1 MMDFFGS
8 VWWLLVSL
16 GILVTFHE
24 YGHYWVARRCGV
36 KVLRFSVGFG
46 RAIWS
51 HTAKNGT
58 EFRLAMIPLGGY
70 VKMLGERGE
79 DGAGDVETDAHN
91 QPFNTRPVWKKMAIV
106 AAGPLANLVLCFA
119 LLWLMFVIGRP
130 DYAPIVGQTT
140 AIAAETDLRYGDLI
154 DAVDDQRTATWS
166 ELQLALLPAALD
178 RRDVKLTVTMDDY
191 QGRAARTISH
201 RGYTQGIGVVTL
213 PLSQLPEGF
222 DQRQIPRLIGLWPQY
237 LTLPPEIGKV
247 REDAPAFGVLEEGD
261 LITAIDATPVQIFS
275 DIAPLVQQI
284 GEHGDAIMV
293 EVTRDGE
300 RLALPLR
307 PTRLEE
313 EDGSARWIIG
323 IEPRRDL
330 PPPER
335 DTVQRYHPMIAI
347 WAAAREVKHQTGQ
360 IFGMLGRASSG
371 KIALENTVAGPIT
384 IARVTN
390 AYASQGMAWYLSI
403 LALLSLS
410 LAILNLLP
418 IPILD
423 GGQLMYYII
432 ELVKGSPVSE
442 RAMVAGHYVGMALL
456 AALMGLAFHN
466 DILNLLN

>member
-51 HTAKNGT
+51 RTARNGT

-70 VKMLGERGE
+70 VKMLGERTQ
-79 DGAGDVETDAHN
+79 DDPVNVETDEHN
-91 QPFNTRPVWKKMAIV
+91 QPFDTRPVWKKMAIV

-130 DYAPIVGQTT
+130 DYAPIVGQTS
-140 AIAAETDLRYGDLI
+140 AIAAETGLKYGERI
-154 DAVDDQRTATWS
+154 THVDGHPVPTWS
-166 ELQLALLPAALD
+166 ELQLALLPGALD
-178 RRDVKLTVTMDDY
+178 RRDVQLTVLDANHN
-191 QGRAARTISH
+191 QRLER
-201 RGYTQGIGVVTL
+201 L
-213 PLSQLPEGF
+213 PLSQLADGF
-222 DQRQIPRLIGLWPQY
+222 DQRQIARLVGLWPEY
-237 LTLPPEIGKV
+237 LTLPPEIGRV
-247 REDAPAFGVLEEGD
+247 REDSPAFGILEEGD

-275 DIAPLVQQI
+275 DIAPLVQQV
-284 GEHGDAIMV
+284 GDEYDDSIMV
-293 EVTRDGE
+293 EVSRDGE

-307 PTRLEE
+307 PTLLDEGT
-313 EDGSARWIIG
+313 DNPRWIIG

-330 PPPER
+330 PLPER
-335 DTVQRYHPMIAI
+335 DTLQQYGPVAAI
-347 WAAAREVKHQTGQ
+347 SAAAREVKHQTGQ
-360 IFGMLGRASSG
+360 IFGMLGRAFSG

-390 AYASQGMAWYLSI
+390 AYASQGVAWYLSI

-432 ELVKGSPVSE
+432 ELLKGSPVSE
-442 RAMVAGHYVGMALL
+442 RFMLAGHYVGMALL

>member
-1 MMDFFGS
+1 MMDFLGS

-46 RAIWS
+46 RAIFS
-51 HTAKNGT
+51 HTARNGT

-70 VKMLGERGE
+70 VKMLGERPE
-79 DGAGDVETDAHN
+79 DDAANSETDAHN
-91 QPFNTRPVWKKMAIV
+91 QPFNTRPVWKRMAIA
-106 AAGPLANLVLCFA
+106 AAGPLANLILCVA
-119 LLWLMFVIGRP
+119 LLWLMFVVGRP
-130 DYAPIVGQTT
+130 DYAPIVGQTS
-140 AIAAETDLRYGDLI
+140 AIAAKTNLHYGDRI
-154 DAVDDQRTATWS
+154 THVDDHQTPTWS
-166 ELQLALLPAALD
+166 ELQLALLPGALD
-178 RRDVKLTVTMDDY
+178 RRDVELTV
-191 QGRAARTISH
+191 
-201 RGYTQGIGVVTL
+201 IGPNHNERHVTL
-213 PLSQLPEGF
+213 PLSQLEEGF
-222 DQRQIPRLIGLWPQY
+222 DQRRITRLIGLWPQY
-237 LTLPPEIGKV
+237 LTLPAEIGRV
-247 REDAPAFGVLEEGD
+247 REDSPAFDILEPGD

-275 DIAPLVQQI
+275 DISPLVQHV
-284 GEHGDAIMV
+284 GEHGNAIMV
-293 EVTRDGE
+293 EVIRDGE
-300 RLALPLR
+300 HLALPLR
-307 PTRLEE
+307 PARLDN
-313 EDGSARWIIG
+313 EDGSSRWIIG
-323 IEPRRDL
+323 IEPRTDL

-335 DTVQRYHPMIAI
+335 DTLQQYGPVAAI
-347 WAAAREVKHQTGQ
+347 GAAVRELGHQSRQ
-360 IFGMLGRASSG
+360 IFGMLGRAFSG

-390 AYASQGMAWYLSI
+390 AYASQGLAWYLSI

-442 RAMVAGHYVGMALL
+442 RAMLAGHYVGMALL

-466 DILNLLN
+466 DILNLLH